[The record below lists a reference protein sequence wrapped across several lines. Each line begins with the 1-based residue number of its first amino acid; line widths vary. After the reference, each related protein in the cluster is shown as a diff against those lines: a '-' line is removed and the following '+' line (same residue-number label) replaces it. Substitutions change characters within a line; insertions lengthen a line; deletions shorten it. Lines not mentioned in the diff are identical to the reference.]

1 MRGGWAIKREPV
13 DLTVSSL
20 KEHVKIKV
28 VPVVESAPNIVMS
41 EEGSSSG
48 GSGEVAQA
56 GLSQEMLVCI
66 RAVVE
71 EVMDKRRSH
80 RRDSAVE
87 SATGGASGS
96 ATVEPSG
103 TAMGE

>member
-1 MRGGWAIKREPV
+1 M
-13 DLTVSSL
+13 LQ
-20 KEHVKIKV
+20 
-28 VPVVESAPNIVMS
+28 IVMS

-56 GLSQEMLVCI
+56 GLSQEMLACI

-87 SATGGASGS
+87 RALPVALPWSLQAQ
-96 ATVEPSG
+96 
-103 TAMGE
+103 